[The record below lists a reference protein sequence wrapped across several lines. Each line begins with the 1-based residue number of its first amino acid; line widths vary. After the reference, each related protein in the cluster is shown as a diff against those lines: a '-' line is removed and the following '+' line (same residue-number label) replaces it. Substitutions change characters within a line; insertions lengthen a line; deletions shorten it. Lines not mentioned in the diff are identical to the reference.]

1 MPTDFVHNFLA
12 VSSQCSFFTFAYWS
26 GDDQMTK
33 LSTKSCLSPPER
45 CLFVRGIYIYLTLS
59 CSERQ
64 QLSLKLL
71 SF

>member
-45 CLFVRGIYIYLTLS
+45 CLFVRGIYIYI
-59 CSERQ
+59 
-64 QLSLKLL
+64 
-71 SF
+71 